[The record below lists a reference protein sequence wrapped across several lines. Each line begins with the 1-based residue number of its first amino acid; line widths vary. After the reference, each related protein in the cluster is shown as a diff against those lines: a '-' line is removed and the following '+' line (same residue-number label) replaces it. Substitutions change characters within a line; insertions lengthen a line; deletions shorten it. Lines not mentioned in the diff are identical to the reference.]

1 MKKAKKKIPEEIQ
14 NNNEKGSVNTALLNV
29 ISPSSLS
36 HDMNSVTVSDNFGAV
51 KNVIKLP
58 VETDYGWLSKLS
70 SLEGCST
77 VVNYRPTDSA
87 GLVKMYDDKIKLLK
101 SQVDETHDESKKQS
115 LQRQIKDMRESIRK
129 IDEEKEEIGYVSI
142 LLYPHALTKD
152 KMEQNSKKA
161 DVEVGKLQ
169 GATRVLTHRQLDAI
183 RQIAPWGIPELGQE
197 KIIRP
202 GERNMPIS
210 TLLGGFFNAA
220 AGIND
225 EGGYYLGKIDEKY
238 VCRLNMWKRGNDR
251 TNSNWLV
258 TGLPG
263 VGKSTA
269 VKDVF
274 LKDWA
279 FGSKIIVI
287 DPEREYID
295 LCKNLRG
302 DVIDCGGGKNGKINI
317 LQVRKAPRIEDEE
330 DEQDFYKDEGYGL
343 NDLALHLQTV
353 KVFFNLYFKSIT
365 DEQMACLEKAL
376 IKLYNRFGITW
387 DTDIEETDAEGNL
400 IWTNDKFPIMSDL
413 YEDVV
418 KYSEENAEDTD
429 ISDYERKIYQELKVK
444 LYSAA
449 EGADSFVFNGHT
461 NIKTTS
467 RFVVLDNSRLVDGA
481 ENIQR
486 AQYYNILS
494 WTWQQVSQNRSER
507 ILLGVDEAYL
517 MVDPDVPQA
526 IVFLRNMSKRMR
538 KYTGGLMVITHSV
551 VDLLDPAVKRFGQ
564 AIIDNACY
572 KLIMGT
578 EGKNLEETK
587 KLFRLTDKEEIMLAA
602 QKRGQALF
610 YAGAMRMRLQI
621 DVHRKY
627 LKMFGS
633 AGGN

>member
-1 MKKAKKKIPEEIQ
+1 MIKQNKSIDIPVPA
-14 NNNEKGSVNTALLNV
+14 EKVNMALLNV
-29 ISPSSLS
+29 ITPSSIS
-36 HDMNSVTVSDNFGAV
+36 HDMNSVTISDNYGIV

-58 VETDYGWLSKLS
+58 LETDYGWLSRLA

-87 GLVKMYDDKIKLLK
+87 ALIQMYDKKLKLLN
-101 SQVDETHDESKKQS
+101 SQLDEAGDESKKQAI
-115 LQRQIKDMRESIRK
+115 QRQIKDTKESIRK
-129 IDEEKEEIGYVSI
+129 IDEEHEEIGYVSI
-142 LLYPHALTKD
+142 LLYPHGTTKD
-152 KMEQNSKKA
+152 KLEQNSKKV
-161 DVEVGKLQ
+161 DIEVGKLQ
-169 GATRVLTHRQLDAI
+169 GATRTLTHKQLEGI
-183 RQIAPWGIPELGQE
+183 EQVAPWGIPDNNHA

-220 AGIND
+220 AGLND
-225 EGGYYLGKIDEKY
+225 DGGYYLGKIDDKY
-238 VCRLNMWKRGNDR
+238 ICRLNMWKRGNDR

-263 VGKSTA
+263 VGKSTV
-269 VKDVF
+269 VKDIF
-274 LKDWA
+274 LKEWA
-279 FGSKIIVI
+279 FGTKILVI

-295 LCKNLRG
+295 LCRNLRG

-330 DEQDFYKDEGYGL
+330 DSSDMYADEGYGL

-353 KVFFNLYFKSIT
+353 KVFFKLYFQDIT

-376 IKLYNRFGITW
+376 IKLYERFGITW
-387 DTDIEETDAEGNL
+387 ATDIEEQDADGEL
-400 IWTNDKFPIMSDL
+400 IWSNEKFPVLKDL
-413 YEDVV
+413 YDDVV
-418 KYSEENAEDTD
+418 KYASDSKN
-429 ISDYERKIYQELKVK
+429 DYEKKIYQELSVK
-444 LYSAA
+444 LYSCAV
-449 EGADSFVFNGHT
+449 GADSFIFNGHT
-461 NIKTTS
+461 NIRTTS

-494 WTWQQVSQNRSER
+494 WTWQQVSQNRQEKV
-507 ILLGVDEAYL
+507 LLGVDEAYL
-517 MVDPDVPQA
+517 MVDPNVPQS
-526 IVFLRNMSKRMR
+526 IVFLRNMSKRLR

-572 KLIMGT
+572 KVIMGT

-610 YAGAMRMRLQI
+610 YAGAMRMKLQI

-627 LKMFGS
+627 LKMFGA

>member
-1 MKKAKKKIPEEIQ
+1 MLKSKKKEIPGEIQ
-14 NNNEKGSVNTALLNV
+14 SSTEKEQVNTALLNV
-29 ISPSSLS
+29 ISPSSIS
-36 HDMNSVTVSDNFGAV
+36 HDMNSITVSDNYGVV

-58 VETDYGWLSKLS
+58 VETDYGWLSKLA

-87 GLVKMYDDKIKLLK
+87 GLVHMYDDKIKAL
-101 SQVDETHDESKKQS
+101 SAQMDETHDESKKQS
-115 LQRQIKDMRESIRK
+115 LKRQIKDMKESIRK
-129 IDEEKEEIGYVSI
+129 VDEEHEEIGYVSI
-142 LLYPHALTKD
+142 LLHPHALTKD
-152 KMEQNSKKA
+152 KLEQNSKKV

-183 RQIAPWGIPELGQE
+183 QQIAPWGVPELGQE

-225 EGGYYLGKIDEKY
+225 ENGYYLGKIDEKY

-269 VKDVF
+269 VKDIF
-274 LKDWA
+274 LKEWA
-279 FGSKIIVI
+279 FGSKIIAV

-295 LCKNLRG
+295 ECRNLGG

-330 DEQDFYKDEGYGL
+330 DEEDFYRDEGYGL
-343 NDLALHLQTV
+343 NDLALHLQTI

-376 IKLYNRFGITW
+376 IKLYDRFGITW
-387 DTDIEETDAEGNL
+387 QTNIDEVDAEGEKV
-400 IWTNDKFPIMSDL
+400 WTNEKFPLLSDL
-413 YEDVV
+413 YDDIVSYAETKNEDINPF
-418 KYSEENAEDTD
+418 EQE
-429 ISDYERKIYQELKVK
+429 IYQELKVK

-449 EGADSFVFNGHT
+449 KGADSFIFNGHT

-494 WTWQQVSQNRSER
+494 WTWQQVSQNRNER
-507 ILLGVDEAYL
+507 VLLGVDEAYL
-517 MVDPDVPQA
+517 MVDPNVPQA

-538 KYTGGLMVITHSV
+538 KYNGGLMVITHSV

>member
-1 MKKAKKKIPEEIQ
+1 MKKKIPVELE
-14 NNNEKGSVNTALLNV
+14 NTAEKENVNTALLNV

-36 HDMNSVTVSDNFGAV
+36 HDMNSVTVSDNFGSV
-51 KNVIKLP
+51 KSVVKLP
-58 VETDYGWLSKLS
+58 LETEYGWLSRLS
-70 SLEGCST
+70 SLEGCSMM
-77 VVNYRPTDSA
+77 VNYRPTDSA
-87 GLVKMYDDKIKLLK
+87 GLVKMYDEKIKLLK
-101 SQVDETHDESKKQS
+101 SQEDETYDESKKQS
-115 LQRQIKDMRESIRK
+115 LQRQIEDMRESIRK
-129 IDEEKEEIGYVSI
+129 IAEEKEEIGYVSI
-142 LLYPHALTKD
+142 LLYPHALTKE
-152 KMEQNSKKA
+152 KMQQNSKKA
-161 DVEVGKLQ
+161 DIEVGKLQ
-169 GATRVLTHRQLDAI
+169 GTTRVLTHRQLEAI
-183 RQIAPWGIPELGQE
+183 RQIAPWGIPELGQD
-197 KIIRP
+197 KVIRP

-274 LKDWA
+274 LKEWA

-295 LCKNLRG
+295 LCRNLSG

-330 DEQDFYKDEGYGL
+330 DSDDFYRDEGYGL

-353 KVFFNLYFKSIT
+353 KVFFNLYFKKIT

-387 DTDIEETDAEGNL
+387 QTDIDEVDAEGEKV
-400 IWTNDKFPIMSDL
+400 WTNEKFPLLSDL
-413 YEDVV
+413 YDDIVSYAE
-418 KYSEENAEDTD
+418 EENKD
-429 ISDYERKIYQELKVK
+429 INAFEQKIHQELKVK

-449 EGADSFVFNGHT
+449 KGADSFIFNGHT
-461 NIKTTS
+461 NIKTKS

-494 WTWQQVSQNRSER
+494 WTWQQVSKDRSEK

-517 MVDPDVPQA
+517 MVDPDVPQS

-538 KYTGGLMVITHSV
+538 KYMGGLMVITHSV

-578 EGKNLEETK
+578 EGKNLEETR

-610 YAGAMRMRLQI
+610 YAGAMRMKLQI

-633 AGGN
+633 AGGI

>member
-1 MKKAKKKIPEEIQ
+1 MRKKQ
-14 NNNEKGSVNTALLNV
+14 NVILENQNTNEKVNHALLNV
-29 ISPSSLS
+29 ITPSSLG
-36 HDMNSVTVSDNFGAV
+36 HDMNSVTLSDNYGIV
-51 KNVIKLP
+51 KSVVRLP

-77 VVNYRPTDSA
+77 VINYRPTDSA
-87 GLVKMYDDKIKLLK
+87 GLIKMYDDKIKALN
-101 SQVDETHDESKKQS
+101 SQMDETHDESKKQS
-115 LQRQIKDMRESIRK
+115 LQRQVKDMKESIRK
-129 IDEEKEEIGYVSI
+129 VDEEHEEIGYVSI
-142 LLYPHALTKD
+142 LLYPHATTKD
-152 KMEQNSKKA
+152 KLEQNSKKA
-161 DVEVGKLQ
+161 DVAVGKLQ
-169 GATRVLTHRQLDAI
+169 GASRVLTYRQLDAI
-183 RQIAPWGIPELGQE
+183 NQVAPWGVPELAHD
-197 KIIRP
+197 KVIRP

-220 AGIND
+220 AGVND

-238 VCRLNMWKRGNDR
+238 VCRLNMWRRGNDR
-251 TNSNWLV
+251 TNSNWLI
-258 TGLPG
+258 TGVPG

-269 VKDVF
+269 VKDIV
-274 LKDWA
+274 LKEWA
-279 FGSKIIVI
+279 FGSKILFI

-295 LCKNLRG
+295 LCRNLRG
-302 DVIDCGGGKNGKINI
+302 DVVDCGGGKNGKINI

-330 DEQDFYKDEGYGL
+330 DSEDFYKDEGYGL

-353 KVFFNLYFKSIT
+353 KVFFNLYFRKIT
-365 DEQMACLEKAL
+365 DEQMACLETAL
-376 IKLYNRFGITW
+376 IKMYQRFGIDW
-387 DTDIEETDAEGNL
+387 STDIEAVDAEGNL
-400 IWTNDKFPIMSDL
+400 IWQNDKFPIMSDL
-413 YEDVV
+413 YEDIVR
-418 KYSEENAEDTD
+418 YSEENSKDCDVSE
-429 ISDYERKIYQELKVK
+429 YERKIYQELKVK

-449 EGADSFVFNGHT
+449 KGADSFIFNGYT

-494 WTWQQVSQNRSER
+494 WTWQQVSQNRNEKV
-507 ILLGVDEAYL
+507 LLGVDEAYL
-517 MVDPDVPQA
+517 MVDPDVPQS

-538 KYTGGLMVITHSV
+538 KYNGGLMVITHSV
-551 VDLLDPAVKRFGQ
+551 VDLLDQAVKRFGQ

-587 KLFRLTDKEEIMLAA
+587 KLFRLTDKEEIMLAS

-621 DVHRKY
+621 DVHKKY

>member
-1 MKKAKKKIPEEIQ
+1 MKKSEKKKVTGEPQ
-14 NNNEKGSVNTALLNV
+14 NNEKGAVNTALLNV
-29 ISPSSLS
+29 IAPSSVS
-36 HDMNSVTVSDNFGAV
+36 HNMNSVTVSDNFGMV

-161 DVEVGKLQ
+161 DVAVGKLQ

-225 EGGYYLGKIDEKY
+225 EDGYYMGKIDEKY

-251 TNSNWLV
+251 TNSNWIV

-274 LKDWA
+274 LKEWA
-279 FGSKIIVI
+279 FGSKLIVI

-295 LCKNLRG
+295 LCRNLGG

-317 LQVRKAPRIEDEE
+317 LQVRKAPRIEDE
-330 DEQDFYKDEGYGL
+330 DDAQDFYKDESYGL

-353 KVFFNLYFKSIT
+353 KVFFNLYFKSVT

-387 DTDIEETDAEGNL
+387 QTDIEALDAEGEPL
-400 IWTNDKFPIMSDL
+400 WTSEKFPLLSDL
-413 YEDVV
+413 YDDIVSYAENENEDV
-418 KYSEENAEDTD
+418 NAFEK
-429 ISDYERKIYQELKVK
+429 KIYQELKVK

-449 EGADSFVFNGHT
+449 KGADSFIFNGYT
-461 NIKTTS
+461 NIKTKS
-467 RFVVLDNSRLVDGA
+467 RCVVLDNSRLIDGA

-494 WTWQQVSQNRSER
+494 WTWQQVSKNRDER

-517 MVDPDVPQA
+517 MVDPDVPQS

-538 KYTGGLMVITHSV
+538 KYNGGLMVITHSV